1 MAKVVSSFG
10 HLRLTAHAKRLV
22 AAPMYAKCK
31 AFLGAAIF
39 LRKKNGYDFVV
50 LHLIFQGVVVM
61 LKGLLLGVD

>member
-1 MAKVVSSFG
+1 
-10 HLRLTAHAKRLV
+10 
-22 AAPMYAKCK
+22 MYAKGK